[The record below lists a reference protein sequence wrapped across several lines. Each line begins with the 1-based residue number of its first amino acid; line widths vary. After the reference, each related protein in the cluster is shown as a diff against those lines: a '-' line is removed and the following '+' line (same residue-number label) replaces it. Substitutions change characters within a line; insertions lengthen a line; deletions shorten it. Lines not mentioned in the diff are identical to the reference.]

1 MDNSCSST
9 TLTIV
14 EDTAINMNVLDVG
27 IQGLSGVEGKQ
38 GKALT
43 YDDLTDEQKLELQV
57 GIIETTNY
65 TNIFLN
71 TLIGE

>member
-9 TLTIV
+9 ILTVI
-14 EDTAINMNVLDVG
+14 EDTAINMNILDVG
-27 IQGLSGVEGKQ
+27 LQGPRGIEGKQ

-57 GIIETTNY
+57 GI
-65 TNIFLN
+65 
-71 TLIGE
+71 